1 MSDYLWDKSGA
12 PDPDVVEL
20 EQQLGTLRYRPKPK
34 PPRFI
39 PMLAA
44 AVLLLAAIGLY
55 RYTRRPLTPTG
66 PSFEV
71 ARIEGAPRIESRTF
85 GDRARLGVGWS
96 LETDHDDIARIDMA
110 GVGHVRVLP
119 KSLLRLVETRA
130 DRHRLALERGSI
142 HVSVN
147 APPRLFV
154 VDTSAAQ
161 AIDLGCEYVLTMSP
175 EGVGTLEVRSGRVEL
190 EGKGKKSTIPAGAMC
205 GMRNGAGPGT
215 PFFTRSA
222 ERLRA
227 ALDQVDSGDV
237 TALER
242 VISATEPYDTL
253 TLIHLLERVPV
264 ASRAKVYERLAE
276 LSPPPPAASKDA
288 VLELAKP
295 AVDAWRTDIEAKW

>member
-1 MSDYLWDKSGA
+1 VSDYLWDKSGK
-12 PDPDVVEL
+12 PDPEIVKL
-20 EQQLGTLRYRPKPK
+20 EEQLGALRYQRSKPK
-34 PPRFI
+34 RPVWI
-39 PMLAA
+39 PLLAA
-44 AVLLLAAIGLY
+44 AALLLAVFAY
-55 RYTRRPLTPTG
+55 YRRPLTPSG

-71 ARIEGAPRIESRTF
+71 ARIEGDPRIQSRTF
-85 GDRARLGVGWS
+85 KDRARLGVGWT
-96 LETDHDDIARIDMA
+96 LETDHDDIARIDMV

-130 DRHRLALERGSI
+130 DKHRLSLERGSI

-175 EGVGTLEVRSGRVEL
+175 EGVGTLDVRSGRVEL
-190 EGKGKKSTIPAGAMC
+190 EGKGRKSTVPAGAMC

-215 PFFTRSA
+215 PYFSRSA

-227 ALDQVDSGDV
+227 ALDQVDAGDIA
-237 TALER
+237 ALDR

-253 TLIHLLERVPV
+253 TLIHLLERVPA

-276 LSPPPPAASKDA
+276 LSPPPPAAVKDA
-288 VLELAKP
+288 VLELAP
-295 AVDAWRTDIEAKW
+295 AAVNAWRTDIEAKW